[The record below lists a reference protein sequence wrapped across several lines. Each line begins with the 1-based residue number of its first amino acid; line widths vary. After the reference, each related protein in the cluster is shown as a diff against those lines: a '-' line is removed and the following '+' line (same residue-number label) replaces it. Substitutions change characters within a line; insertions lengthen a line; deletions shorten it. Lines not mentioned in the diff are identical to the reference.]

1 MLTVPVA
8 KAVVEAVVLVWAY
21 DGRGRKTTV
30 RKNAKTERRQNFAD
44 ILTKRGHEN
53 ALKNLV
59 EAQEWALEVF

>member
-8 KAVVEAVVLVWAY
+8 KAVIEVVVLVWAH
-21 DGRGRKTTV
+21 DGRGRKTTA

-44 ILTKRGHEN
+44 ILIRRGHKK

-59 EAQEWALEVF
+59 EAQEWALEPF